1 MAFRGTDDAACAG
14 CDDDS
19 LQFNQRAALPELRQ
33 AHCDYLSRI
42 TGIEKVDARDGK
54 ISNKRLPTVVHKVTE
69 KKKKRRRPFV
79 I

>member
-1 MAFRGTDDAACAG
+1 
-14 CDDDS
+14 
-19 LQFNQRAALPELRQ
+19 LRQ